1 MSQKSQPT
9 SRSLAVSVVLKVR
22 FGQEAVQAAL
32 DTAYSRSSLPFE
44 NRGFCTELVYGTLRK
59 FDRLEF
65 FLRAFLERF
74 DSLPK
79 EMGIALCVASYEL
92 FYTRVPVYAT
102 VDTFVTLIRSQFGPV
117 MGKVANGVLRNLE
130 RHREDFFDQNWYTKN
145 CASEIAGLAC
155 WHAVP
160 EWLLEVWLKA
170 YGSADTAHYL
180 EASSLPAPNTLR
192 FNSKGSQSRHIH
204 DVDGG
209 HDTDGAY
216 DADGVPYVKGVKGV
230 KDAFAELLPFSQEFL
245 NIQSAVGESKAL
257 SDADESHECV
267 GQSESGGAE
276 IKSDP
281 TSSKEAF
288 PHQQDESYLSLVNE
302 VWSSFKES
310 PRLTFTSS
318 LPAAAHDF
326 MSKGLVS
333 QQSGAVLEVLE
344 AMRPQEWS
352 GPIWD
357 CCCGRGGKT
366 LALLEQDI
374 EVALASDISKP
385 RLRGLEQELRRLG
398 LEGACLVENFSAVQD
413 IKKSQFYA
421 ETGIGDFGCV
431 VIDAPCSGFG
441 TLARHPE
448 IRFRRTLQDVATL
461 ARLQGAILDNTW
473 QFVRRGGDLVYI
485 TCTLMPEENEE
496 QVARFLAGHKD
507 MTVVASYQTPA
518 QSRFGEFFYGV
529 RFKKA

>member
-1 MSQKSQPT
+1 MSKKTKPHISQKSQPS
-9 SRSLAVSVVLKVR
+9 SRSVAVNVVQKVR

-79 EMGIALCVASYEL
+79 EMGIALCVASYEF
-92 FYTRVPVYAT
+92 FYTRVPAYAT

-130 RHREDFFDQNWYTKN
+130 RHREDFFDQNWYTKK
-145 CASEIAGLAC
+145 CGSEVAALAC

-170 YGSADTAHYL
+170 YGPTDTAYYL

-192 FNSKGSQSRHIH
+192 FNSKGSKTHRAQE
-204 DVDGG
+204 
-209 HDTDGAY
+209 A
-216 DADGVPYVKGVKGV
+216 
-230 KDAFAELLPFSQEFL
+230 KDAFAELLPFSQEFQNL
-245 NIQSAVGESKAL
+245 QPATGESCNL
-257 SDADESHECV
+257 SDTGKIREPAVQNESVNTENFLDTTC
-267 GQSESGGAE
+267 
-276 IKSDP
+276 
-281 TSSKEAF
+281 SKEALLLE
-288 PHQQDESYLSLVNE
+288 QDESYLSLVSDL
-302 VWSSFKES
+302 WSSFKES
-310 PRLTFTSS
+310 PRLTFSAS
-318 LPAAAHDF
+318 LPAAAYDF
-326 MSKGLVS
+326 MAKGLVS
-333 QQSGAVLEVLE
+333 QQSGAVLDVLE
-344 AMRPQEWS
+344 AMSPQEWS

-366 LALLEQDI
+366 LALLEQGF

-385 RLRGLEQELRRLG
+385 RLRGLQQELCRLG
-398 LEGACLVENFSAVQD
+398 LEGACRVEKFSALHD
-413 IKKSQFYA
+413 IRDSQFYA
-421 ETGIGDFGCV
+421 ETGISDFGCIF
-431 VIDAPCSGFG
+431 IDAPCSGFG

-448 IRFRRTLQDVATL
+448 IRFRRTLLDVATL
-461 ARLQGAILDNTW
+461 AQLQGMILDNAW
-473 QFVRRGGDLVYI
+473 RFVRGGGDLVYI

-496 QVARFLAGHKD
+496 QVARFLDAHKD
-507 MTVVASYQTPA
+507 MSLVASYQTPA

>member
-1 MSQKSQPT
+1 MSKKSKPRISQKLPPT
-9 SRSLAVSVVLKVR
+9 SRSLAVSVVQKVR

-32 DTAYSRSSLPFE
+32 DTAYSRSSLPSE

-92 FYTRVPVYAT
+92 FYTRVPAYAT

-130 RHREDFFDQNWYTKN
+130 RHREDFFDQNWYTKK
-145 CASEIAGLAC
+145 CASELAGLAR

-160 EWLLEVWLKA
+160 DWLLEVWLKA
-170 YGSADTAHYL
+170 YGPADTAHYL

-192 FNSKGSQSRHIH
+192 FNSKASQSRHVH
-204 DVDGG
+204 DVDGI
-209 HDTDGAY
+209 H
-216 DADGVPYVKGVKGV
+216 DADDVPYVKGVK
-230 KDAFAELLPFSQEFL
+230 DTFAELLPFSQEFQNL
-245 NIQSAVGESKAL
+245 QSAAGESMHL
-257 SDADESHECV
+257 SDAHEIHESA
-267 GQSESGGAE
+267 GQGESVRGESIFDA
-276 IKSDP
+276 SL
-281 TSSKEAF
+281 SKEAF
-288 PHQQDESYLSLVNE
+288 PLQQDEGYLSLVNDL
-302 VWSSFKES
+302 WSSFKES
-310 PRLTFTSS
+310 PRLTFSSS
-318 LPAAAHDF
+318 LPATAHDF
-326 MSKGLVS
+326 ISQGLVS
-333 QQSGAVLEVLE
+333 QQSGAVLDVLE
-344 AMRPQEWS
+344 AMRPQEWV

-366 LALLEQDI
+366 LALLEQGI
-374 EVALASDISKP
+374 EVALASDISKS
-385 RLRGLEQELRRLG
+385 RLRGLEQELCRLG
-398 LEGACLVENFSAVQD
+398 LEGACRVENFSAVQD
-413 IKKSQFYA
+413 IQKSQFYA
-421 ETGIGDFGCV
+421 ETGRSDFGCIL
-431 VIDAPCSGFG
+431 IDAPCSGFG

-448 IRFRRTLQDVATL
+448 IRFRRTLQDVASL
-461 ARLQGAILDNTW
+461 AQLQRAILDNTW
-473 QFVRRGGDLVYI
+473 HFVRRGGDLVYI

-496 QVARFLAGHKD
+496 QVARFLVEHKD
-507 MTVVASYQTPA
+507 MTLVASYETPA